1 MLAGLV
7 VREFAGPGAG
17 HRADRGCGR
26 LRWCEQPDP
35 QTRCRRALGGPRGRY
50 GRPAPPTGFRGGLCS
65 GPPRH
70 AGSRRRPTVSS
81 ANFNGPPPGR
91 PVLLR
96 KCLRGIG
103 MTGGRRRPLNAS
115 RPRSTSPGSHK
126 VRTSSVR
133 AERVD
138 AGGRLA
144 AFDRGSQSARSRWPG
159 LCGFRCPI
167 SQDAGRPIPDS
178 GSTFRL
184 GVQAGPISAGRAWG
198 ATTWPPMCCCVL
210 PRLASCSPPW
220 PPNWVHA
227 YPAVF
232 QLASRAGVGPGSH
245 EAAGRS
251 HGRAPGPS
259 RQRRRRRDRTEPGV
273 NEEDLLFGEVLRRLA
288 RARGSV
294 KATVAVEHGVI
305 VAAWPPV
312 FTICEF
318 YRDLRD
324 LHSDRRRGAGR
335 WPRSRRRST
344 GPRLDSAAG
353 SFIAGSCWRTTV
365 SAGLSRRPP
374 LGWRC
379 WVAW

>member
-81 ANFNGPPPGR
+81 ANFNGPPPGW

-96 KCLRGIG
+96 KCVRGIG

-198 ATTWPPMCCCVL
+198 ATTGHRCAAACCRGL
-210 PRLASCSPPW
+210 PV
-220 PPNWVHA
+220 VHRRGHRIGFTHTLP
-227 YPAVF
+227 YSSWRRG
-232 QLASRAGVGPGSH
+232 LES
-245 EAAGRS
+245 
-251 HGRAPGPS
+251 APGPTKPPAGHTDEP
-259 RQRRRRRDRTEPGV
+259 RDRY
-273 NEEDLLFGEVLRRLA
+273 
-288 RARGSV
+288 V
-294 KATVAVEHGVI
+294 KGAVG
-305 VAAWPPV
+305 
-312 FTICEF
+312 
-318 YRDLRD
+318 
-324 LHSDRRRGAGR
+324 G
-335 WPRSRRRST
+335 
-344 GPRLDSAAG
+344 
-353 SFIAGSCWRTTV
+353 IAPNW
-365 SAGLSRRPP
+365 A
-374 LGWRC
+374 
-379 WVAW
+379 